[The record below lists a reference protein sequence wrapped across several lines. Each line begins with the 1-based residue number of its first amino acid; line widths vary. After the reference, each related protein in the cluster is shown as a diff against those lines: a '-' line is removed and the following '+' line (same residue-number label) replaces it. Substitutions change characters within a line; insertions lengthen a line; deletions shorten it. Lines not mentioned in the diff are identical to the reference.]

1 MHTFRLMAS
10 CLVLTCWVAQG
21 IADEVPL
28 HKRIDQ
34 LVASESPDV
43 QAASDADYLRRASL
57 DLIGRIPTYDEA
69 KDYLADDSADK
80 RVRLIDRLLASPEH
94 PRHMAEAFHVLL
106 MERRGD
112 NEHWQQYLRVSFAE
126 NTPWDK
132 MAREML
138 APNASDE
145 ERHGAAFFM
154 TKRLEKVGQNPTDHP
169 GLTRDISR
177 LFLGMDLQC
186 AQCHDHLF
194 IDDYRQ
200 RDFQGLFTVYS
211 SVQLKRGAKTPAVD
225 VKPPAERLSFTSVFE
240 ATPHE
245 TGPRVPGRPEIPFEP
260 TESAPKERPDPDP
273 LLSALA
279 SDLTAREHRQFSR
292 NIVNRMWHRLV
303 GRGLVWPL
311 DLHHS
316 GNPATHPE
324 LLELLTD
331 EFIAHDF
338 NLRWLIREIALS
350 HAYEQARE
358 KRLSAEQTA
367 RSVIVALGT
376 TESKALDERF
386 AAMIE
391 VFRKSLANE
400 AQEPEDGFN
409 SSVKGAL
416 FLLNDAEFLAL
427 FEKDNSPL
435 VQRLVQQ
442 DDAAAVVDELYLSVF
457 TRRPSDEERAE
468 LVTLLEDPNWDRAE
482 VLKQVAW
489 AMVTSVEF
497 QSNH

>member
-1 MHTFRLMAS
+1 MPSFRLFAS
-10 CLVLTCWVAQG
+10 CLFFWCCAGLS
-21 IADEVPL
+21 IADDKPL
-28 HKRIDQ
+28 HERIDQ
-34 LVASESPDV
+34 LIATEGSNEHPP
-43 QAASDADYLRRASL
+43 SDADYLRRASL

-69 KDYLADDSADK
+69 QQYLADDAADK
-80 RVRLIDRLLASPEH
+80 RVRLIDRLLTSPEH
-94 PRHMAEAFHVLL
+94 PRHMAETFHILL

-112 NEHWQQYLRVSFAE
+112 DEHWQRFLRVSFAE

-145 ERHGAAFFM
+145 ERHGSAFFM
-154 TKRLEKVGQNPTDHP
+154 TKRLEKVGANPTDHP

-211 SVQLKRGAKTPAVD
+211 SVQLRRGAKTPAVE

-240 ATPHE
+240 ATSHE

-260 TESAPKERPDPDP
+260 SESVPKERPEPDP
-273 LLSALA
+273 LLAALA
-279 SDLTAREHRQFSR
+279 SDLTSREHRQFSR
-292 NIVNRMWHRLV
+292 NIVNRLWHRLV

-331 EFIAHDF
+331 EFIANDF
-338 NLRWLIREIALS
+338 NLRLLVREIALS
-350 HAYEQARE
+350 QAYEKASE

-367 RSVIVALGT
+367 RSVLVALGT
-376 TESKALDERF
+376 TESKTLDEKF
-386 AAMIE
+386 ASVIE
-391 VFRKSLANE
+391 MFRKSLANE

-409 SSVKGAL
+409 SSVKSAL

-427 FEKDNSPL
+427 FEKENSPL
-435 VQRLVQQ
+435 IECLSQR
-442 DDAAAVVDELYLSVF
+442 DDAAAVAEQLYLSVF
-457 TRRPSDEERAE
+457 SRRPSDEERNE
-468 LVTLLEDPNWDRAE
+468 LVTLLADPNWDRSE

-489 AMVTSVEF
+489 AMITSVEF